1 MGSIK
6 PGKDADLVLWTD
18 HPLSVYS
25 RASKTMVDGIIYYDE
40 ESDAVMKEEIELE
53 KDRII
58 SDILK
63 KLTE

>member
-1 MGSIK
+1 
-6 PGKDADLVLWTD
+6 
-18 HPLSVYS
+18 
-25 RASKTMVDGIIYYDE
+25 MVDGIIYYDE

-63 KLTE
+63 ESSQNESNRTPNISRR